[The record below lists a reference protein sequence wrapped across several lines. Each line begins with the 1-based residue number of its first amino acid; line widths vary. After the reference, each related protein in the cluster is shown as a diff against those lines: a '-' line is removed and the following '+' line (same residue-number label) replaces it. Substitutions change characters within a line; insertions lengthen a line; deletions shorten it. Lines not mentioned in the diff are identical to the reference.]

1 MHAPQFVELYERAF
15 SRALSVSDLERL
27 LDHLLAAGLTSE
39 AAAAAGEVA
48 DIQPENPDLK
58 RTYGVALGDAGQ
70 RELAAIVL
78 RQAVELDALN
88 PVAHYNLIKP
98 VCP

>member
-39 AAAAAGEVA
+39 AAAAAGEAA
-48 DIQPENPDLK
+48 DIQPENQ
-58 RTYGVALGDAGQ
+58 T
-70 RELAAIVL
+70 
-78 RQAVELDALN
+78 
-88 PVAHYNLIKP
+88 
-98 VCP
+98 